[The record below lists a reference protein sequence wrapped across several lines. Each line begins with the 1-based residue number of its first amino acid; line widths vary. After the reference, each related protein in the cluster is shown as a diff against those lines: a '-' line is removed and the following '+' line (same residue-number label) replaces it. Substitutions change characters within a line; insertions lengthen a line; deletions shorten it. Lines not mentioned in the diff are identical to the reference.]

1 MQKRKVNLQ
10 FLLKNTVRSVGNQ
23 INLNVSM
30 ANICLD
36 GELGRVVGDQVH
48 LHHLHRVPRHAGR
61 HLRHQEVHRVHLLQY
76 GESTRVS
83 LGLRHL

>member
-1 MQKRKVNLQ
+1 MRESLS
-10 FLLKNTVRSVGNQ
+10 FLCMT
-23 INLNVSM
+23 
-30 ANICLD
+30 NICLD